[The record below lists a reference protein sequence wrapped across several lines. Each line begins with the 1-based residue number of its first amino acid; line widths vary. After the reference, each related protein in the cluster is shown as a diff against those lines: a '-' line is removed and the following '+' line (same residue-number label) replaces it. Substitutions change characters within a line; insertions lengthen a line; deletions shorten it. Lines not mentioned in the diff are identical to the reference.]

1 MKKLKKKNDTRPIKK
16 KKKKLHHTRKALVT
30 YKVISIPVINC

>member
-1 MKKLKKKNDTRPIKK
+1 MTLDPLKK